1 MALDPTALFNLSYGL
16 YVLTAREDGRDC
28 GCIVNTVTQ
37 LTENPTRIALS
48 VNKQNFTNEVIQR
61 TGLFNVSV
69 LTEAAPMD
77 LFRHFGFQSGRDV
90 DKFAGRTDPVSEN
103 GLRYISGPAN
113 ALISGKVEQAIDC
126 GTHMLYIAL
135 VTEARKLSDA
145 PSMTY
150 AYYFANVKP
159 RPQPKPAQEKPRR
172 GFVWPHL
179 RLFLRGRR
187 AAPGLHLPPVQAR
200 RGRFRARR
208 LLIPAPLC
216 PSPAAK
222 GFLSGKPSVQ
232 KRKKRI

>member
-61 TGLFNVSV
+61 TGVFNISV
-69 LTEAAPMD
+69 LTEAATMD

-90 DKFAGRTDPVSEN
+90 DKFAGRADPVSEN
-103 GLRYISGPAN
+103 GLRYIGGPAN

-159 RPQPKPAQEKPRR
+159 KPAEAKPRR
-172 GFVWPHL
+172 GFVC
-179 RLFLRGRR
+179 RICGYFYEGDE
-187 AAPGLHLPPVQAR
+187 LPPD
-200 RGRFRARR
+200 F
-208 LLIPAPLC
+208 ICPLC
-216 PSPAAK
+216 KHGAADFEPV
-222 GFLSGKPSVQ
+222 GF
-232 KRKKRI
+232 

>member
-1 MALDPTALFNLSYGL
+1 MALDPTALFTLSYGL
-16 YVLTAREDGRDC
+16 YVLTAREGGRDL

-37 LTENPTRIALS
+37 LTENPTRIAVS
-48 VNKQNFTNEVIQR
+48 VNKRNFTNEVIQR

-159 RPQPKPAQEKPRR
+159 KPQPKPAQEKPRR
-172 GFVWPHL
+172 GFVC
-179 RLFLRGRR
+179 RICGYFYEGDE
-187 AAPGLHLPPVQAR
+187 LPPD
-200 RGRFRARR
+200 F
-208 LLIPAPLC
+208 ICPLC
-216 PSPAAK
+216 KHGAADFEPV
-222 GFLSGKPSVQ
+222 GF
-232 KRKKRI
+232 

>member
-1 MALDPTALFNLSYGL
+1 MALDPTALFTLSYGL
-16 YVLTAREDGRDC
+16 YVLTAREGGRDL

-159 RPQPKPAQEKPRR
+159 KPQPKPAQEKPRR
-172 GFVWPHL
+172 GFVC
-179 RLFLRGRR
+179 RICGYFYEGDE
-187 AAPGLHLPPVQAR
+187 LPPD
-200 RGRFRARR
+200 F
-208 LLIPAPLC
+208 ICPLC
-216 PSPAAK
+216 KHGAADFEPV
-222 GFLSGKPSVQ
+222 GF
-232 KRKKRI
+232 

>member
-1 MALDPTALFNLSYGL
+1 MALDPTALFTLSYGL
-16 YVLTAREDGRDC
+16 YVLTAREGGRDL

-103 GLRYISGPAN
+103 GLRYIGGPAN
-113 ALISGKVEQAIDC
+113 ALISGKVEQAVDC

-159 RPQPKPAQEKPRR
+159 KPQPKPAQEKPRR
-172 GFVWPHL
+172 GFVC
-179 RLFLRGRR
+179 RICGYFYEGDE
-187 AAPGLHLPPVQAR
+187 LPPD
-200 RGRFRARR
+200 F
-208 LLIPAPLC
+208 ICPLC
-216 PSPAAK
+216 KHGAADFEPV
-222 GFLSGKPSVQ
+222 GF
-232 KRKKRI
+232 

>member
-1 MALDPTALFNLSYGL
+1 MALDPTALFTLSYGL
-16 YVLTAREDGRDC
+16 YVLTAREGGRDL

-37 LTENPTRIALS
+37 MTENPTRIAVS

-159 RPQPKPAQEKPRR
+159 KPQPKPAEDKPRR
-172 GFVWPHL
+172 GFVC
-179 RLFLRGRR
+179 RICGYFYEGDE
-187 AAPGLHLPPVQAR
+187 LPPD
-200 RGRFRARR
+200 F
-208 LLIPAPLC
+208 ICPLC
-216 PSPAAK
+216 KHGAADFEPV
-222 GFLSGKPSVQ
+222 GF
-232 KRKKRI
+232 

>member
-1 MALDPTALFNLSYGL
+1 MALDPTALFTLSYGL
-16 YVLTAREDGRDC
+16 YVLTAREGGRDL

-37 LTENPTRIALS
+37 LTENPTRIAVS

-103 GLRYISGPAN
+103 GLRYIGGPAN

-159 RPQPKPAQEKPRR
+159 KPQPKPAEKPRR
-172 GFVWPHL
+172 GFVC
-179 RLFLRGRR
+179 RICGYFYESDE
-187 AAPGLHLPPVQAR
+187 LPPD
-200 RGRFRARR
+200 F
-208 LLIPAPLC
+208 ICPLC
-216 PSPAAK
+216 KHGAADFEPV
-222 GFLSGKPSVQ
+222 GF
-232 KRKKRI
+232 

>member
-1 MALDPTALFNLSYGL
+1 MALDPTALFTLSYGL
-16 YVLTAREDGRDC
+16 YVLTAREGGRDL

-37 LTENPTRIALS
+37 LTENPTRIAVS

-61 TGLFNVSV
+61 TGVFNVSV

-103 GLRYISGPAN
+103 GLRYIGGPAN

-159 RPQPKPAQEKPRR
+159 KPQPKPAQEKPRR
-172 GFVWPHL
+172 GFVC
-179 RLFLRGRR
+179 RICGYFYEGDE
-187 AAPGLHLPPVQAR
+187 LPPD
-200 RGRFRARR
+200 F
-208 LLIPAPLC
+208 ICPLC
-216 PSPAAK
+216 KHGAADFEPV
-222 GFLSGKPSVQ
+222 GF
-232 KRKKRI
+232 

>member
-1 MALDPTALFNLSYGL
+1 MALDPTALFTLSYGL
-16 YVLTAREDGRDC
+16 YVLTAREGGRDL

-37 LTENPTRIALS
+37 LTENPTRIAVS

-90 DKFAGRTDPVSEN
+90 DKFAGRADPVSEN
-103 GLRYISGPAN
+103 GLRYIDGPAN

-159 RPQPKPAQEKPRR
+159 KPQPKPAQEKPRR
-172 GFVWPHL
+172 GFVC
-179 RLFLRGRR
+179 RICGYFYEGDE
-187 AAPGLHLPPVQAR
+187 LPPD
-200 RGRFRARR
+200 F
-208 LLIPAPLC
+208 ICPLC
-216 PSPAAK
+216 KHGAADFEPV
-222 GFLSGKPSVQ
+222 GF
-232 KRKKRI
+232 

>member
-1 MALDPTALFNLSYGL
+1 MALDPTALFTLSYGL
-16 YVLTAREDGRDC
+16 YVLTAREAGRDC

-61 TGLFNVSV
+61 TGVFNISV
-69 LTEAAPMD
+69 LTEAATMD

-90 DKFAGRTDPVSEN
+90 DKFAGRADPVSEN
-103 GLRYISGPAN
+103 GLRYIGGPAN

-159 RPQPKPAQEKPRR
+159 KPQPKPAEKPRR
-172 GFVWPHL
+172 GFVC
-179 RLFLRGRR
+179 RICGYFYEGDE
-187 AAPGLHLPPVQAR
+187 LPPD
-200 RGRFRARR
+200 F
-208 LLIPAPLC
+208 ICPLC
-216 PSPAAK
+216 KHGAADFEPV
-222 GFLSGKPSVQ
+222 GF
-232 KRKKRI
+232 

>member
-1 MALDPTALFNLSYGL
+1 MALDPTALFTLSYGL
-16 YVLTAREDGRDC
+16 YVLTAREGGRDL

-37 LTENPTRIALS
+37 LTENPTRIAVS

-103 GLRYISGPAN
+103 GLRYLDGPVN

-172 GFVWPHL
+172 GFVC
-179 RLFLRGRR
+179 RICGYFYEGDE
-187 AAPGLHLPPVQAR
+187 LPPD
-200 RGRFRARR
+200 F
-208 LLIPAPLC
+208 ICPLC
-216 PSPAAK
+216 KHGAADFEPV
-222 GFLSGKPSVQ
+222 GF
-232 KRKKRI
+232 

>member
-61 TGLFNVSV
+61 TGVFNISV

-90 DKFAGRTDPVSEN
+90 DKFGGRTDPTSEN
-103 GLRYISGPAN
+103 GLRYIDGPAN

-150 AYYFANVKP
+150 AYYVANVKP
-159 RPQPKPAQEKPRR
+159 KPQPKPAEDKPRR
-172 GFVWPHL
+172 GFVC
-179 RLFLRGRR
+179 RICGYFYEGDE
-187 AAPGLHLPPVQAR
+187 LPPD
-200 RGRFRARR
+200 F
-208 LLIPAPLC
+208 ICPLC
-216 PSPAAK
+216 KHGAADFEPV
-222 GFLSGKPSVQ
+222 GF
-232 KRKKRI
+232 

>member
-1 MALDPTALFNLSYGL
+1 MALDPTALFTLSYGL
-16 YVLTAREDGRDC
+16 YVLTAREGDRDL

-37 LTENPTRIALS
+37 LTENPTRIAVS

-61 TGLFNVSV
+61 TGVFNVSV

-90 DKFAGRTDPVSEN
+90 DKFAGRADPVSEN
-103 GLRYISGPAN
+103 GLRYLDGPVN

-172 GFVWPHL
+172 GFVC
-179 RLFLRGRR
+179 RICGYFYEGDE
-187 AAPGLHLPPVQAR
+187 LPPD
-200 RGRFRARR
+200 F
-208 LLIPAPLC
+208 ICPLC
-216 PSPAAK
+216 KHGAADFEPV
-222 GFLSGKPSVQ
+222 GF
-232 KRKKRI
+232 

>member
-37 LTENPTRIALS
+37 LTENPTRIAVS

-61 TGLFNVSV
+61 TGVFNISV
-69 LTEAAPMD
+69 LTEAATMD

-90 DKFAGRTDPVSEN
+90 DKFAGRTDPTSEN
-103 GLRYISGPAN
+103 GLRYIDGPAN

-159 RPQPKPAQEKPRR
+159 KPQPKPAEKPRR
-172 GFVWPHL
+172 GFVC
-179 RLFLRGRR
+179 RICGYFYEGDE
-187 AAPGLHLPPVQAR
+187 LPPD
-200 RGRFRARR
+200 F
-208 LLIPAPLC
+208 ICPLC
-216 PSPAAK
+216 KHGAADFEPV
-222 GFLSGKPSVQ
+222 GF
-232 KRKKRI
+232 

>member
-61 TGLFNVSV
+61 TGVFNISV

-90 DKFAGRTDPVSEN
+90 DKFAGRTDPASEN
-103 GLRYISGPAN
+103 GLRYIDGPAN
-113 ALISGKVEQAIDC
+113 ALISGKVEQVIDC

-150 AYYFANVKP
+150 AYYQEHVKP
-159 RPQPKPAQEKPRR
+159 KPETEGKK
-172 GFVWPHL
+172 GFVCKVC
-179 RLFLRGRR
+179 GYVYE
-187 AAPGLHLPPVQAR
+187 GDTLPED
-200 RGRFRARR
+200 F
-208 LLIPAPLC
+208 ICPLC
-216 PSPAAK
+216 KHGAAD
-222 GFLSGKPSVQ
+222 FEP
-232 KRKKRI
+232 IT

>member
-61 TGLFNVSV
+61 TGVFNVSV
-69 LTEAAPMD
+69 LTEAATMD

-90 DKFAGRTDPVSEN
+90 DKFAGRTDPTSEN
-103 GLRYISGPAN
+103 GLRYIDGPAN

-159 RPQPKPAQEKPRR
+159 KPQPKPAEKPRR
-172 GFVWPHL
+172 GFVC
-179 RLFLRGRR
+179 RICGYFYEGDE
-187 AAPGLHLPPVQAR
+187 LPPD
-200 RGRFRARR
+200 F
-208 LLIPAPLC
+208 ICPLC
-216 PSPAAK
+216 KHGAADFEPV
-222 GFLSGKPSVQ
+222 GF
-232 KRKKRI
+232 

>member
-61 TGLFNVSV
+61 TGVFNISV
-69 LTEAAPMD
+69 LTEAATMD

-90 DKFAGRTDPVSEN
+90 DKFAGRTDPTSEN
-103 GLRYISGPAN
+103 GLRYIGGPAN

-145 PSMTY
+145 PSLTY

-159 RPQPKPAQEKPRR
+159 KPQPKPAEKPRR
-172 GFVWPHL
+172 GFVC
-179 RLFLRGRR
+179 RICGYFYEGDE
-187 AAPGLHLPPVQAR
+187 LPPD
-200 RGRFRARR
+200 F
-208 LLIPAPLC
+208 ICPLC
-216 PSPAAK
+216 KHGAADFEPV
-222 GFLSGKPSVQ
+222 GF
-232 KRKKRI
+232 

>member
-61 TGLFNVSV
+61 TGVFNISV
-69 LTEAAPMD
+69 LTEAATMD

-90 DKFAGRTDPVSEN
+90 DKFAGRTDPTSEN
-103 GLRYISGPAN
+103 GLRYIGGPAN

-150 AYYFANVKP
+150 AYYFTNVKP
-159 RPQPKPAQEKPRR
+159 KPQPKPAEAKPRR
-172 GFVWPHL
+172 GFVC
-179 RLFLRGRR
+179 RICGYFYEGDE
-187 AAPGLHLPPVQAR
+187 LPPD
-200 RGRFRARR
+200 F
-208 LLIPAPLC
+208 ICPLC
-216 PSPAAK
+216 KHGAADFEPV
-222 GFLSGKPSVQ
+222 GF
-232 KRKKRI
+232 

>member
-1 MALDPTALFNLSYGL
+1 MALDPTALFTLSYGL
-16 YVLTAREDGRDC
+16 YVLTAREGGRDL

-48 VNKQNFTNEVIQR
+48 VNKQNFTCEVIRR

-103 GLRYISGPAN
+103 GLRYIGGPAN

-159 RPQPKPAQEKPRR
+159 KPQPKPAEDKPRR
-172 GFVWPHL
+172 GFVC
-179 RLFLRGRR
+179 RICGYFYEGDE
-187 AAPGLHLPPVQAR
+187 LPPD
-200 RGRFRARR
+200 F
-208 LLIPAPLC
+208 ICPLC
-216 PSPAAK
+216 KHGAADFEPV
-222 GFLSGKPSVQ
+222 GF
-232 KRKKRI
+232 

>member
-1 MALDPTALFNLSYGL
+1 MALDPTALFTLSYGL
-16 YVLTAREDGRDC
+16 YVLTAREGGRDL

-37 LTENPTRIALS
+37 LTENPTRIAVS

-103 GLRYISGPAN
+103 GLRYIGGPAN

-150 AYYFANVKP
+150 AYYFATVKP

-172 GFVWPHL
+172 GFVC
-179 RLFLRGRR
+179 RICGYFYEGDE
-187 AAPGLHLPPVQAR
+187 LPPD
-200 RGRFRARR
+200 F
-208 LLIPAPLC
+208 ICPLC
-216 PSPAAK
+216 KHGAADFEPV
-222 GFLSGKPSVQ
+222 GF
-232 KRKKRI
+232 

>member
-1 MALDPTALFNLSYGL
+1 MALDPTALFTLSYGL
-16 YVLTAREDGRDC
+16 YVLTAREGGRDL

-37 LTENPTRIALS
+37 LTENPTRIAVS

-69 LTEAAPMD
+69 LTEAATMD

-103 GLRYISGPAN
+103 GLRYIGGPAN

-159 RPQPKPAQEKPRR
+159 KPQPKPAQEKPRR
-172 GFVWPHL
+172 GFVC
-179 RLFLRGRR
+179 RICGYFYEGDE
-187 AAPGLHLPPVQAR
+187 LPPD
-200 RGRFRARR
+200 F
-208 LLIPAPLC
+208 ICPLC
-216 PSPAAK
+216 KHGAADFEPV
-222 GFLSGKPSVQ
+222 GF
-232 KRKKRI
+232 

>member
-1 MALDPTALFNLSYGL
+1 MALDPTALFTLSYGL
-16 YVLTAREDGRDC
+16 YVLTAREGDRDL

-37 LTENPTRIALS
+37 LTENPTRIAVS

-103 GLRYISGPAN
+103 GLRYIGGPAN

-159 RPQPKPAQEKPRR
+159 RPQPKPAEKPRR
-172 GFVWPHL
+172 GFVC
-179 RLFLRGRR
+179 RICGYFYEGDE
-187 AAPGLHLPPVQAR
+187 LPPD
-200 RGRFRARR
+200 F
-208 LLIPAPLC
+208 ICPLC
-216 PSPAAK
+216 KHGAADFEPV
-222 GFLSGKPSVQ
+222 GF
-232 KRKKRI
+232 

>member
-1 MALDPTALFNLSYGL
+1 MAIDPTALFTLSYGL
-16 YVLTAREDGRDC
+16 YVLTAREGGRDL

-37 LTENPTRIALS
+37 LTENPTRIAVS

-90 DKFAGRTDPVSEN
+90 DKFAGRTDPTSEN
-103 GLRYISGPAN
+103 GLRYIGGPAN

-172 GFVWPHL
+172 GFVC
-179 RLFLRGRR
+179 RICGYFYEGDE
-187 AAPGLHLPPVQAR
+187 LPPD
-200 RGRFRARR
+200 F
-208 LLIPAPLC
+208 ICPLC
-216 PSPAAK
+216 KHGAADFEPV
-222 GFLSGKPSVQ
+222 GF
-232 KRKKRI
+232 

>member
-1 MALDPTALFNLSYGL
+1 MALDPTALFTLSYGL
-16 YVLTAREDGRDC
+16 YVLTAREGGRDL

-37 LTENPTRIALS
+37 LTENPTRIAVS

-69 LTEAAPMD
+69 LTEAATMD

-103 GLRYISGPAN
+103 GLRYIGGPAN

-172 GFVWPHL
+172 GFVC
-179 RLFLRGRR
+179 RICGYFYEGDE
-187 AAPGLHLPPVQAR
+187 LPPD
-200 RGRFRARR
+200 F
-208 LLIPAPLC
+208 ICPLC
-216 PSPAAK
+216 KHGAADFEPV
-222 GFLSGKPSVQ
+222 GF
-232 KRKKRI
+232 

>member
-1 MALDPTALFNLSYGL
+1 MALDPTALFTLSYGL
-16 YVLTAREDGRDC
+16 YVLTAREGGRDL

-48 VNKQNFTNEVIQR
+48 VNKQNFTCEVIRR

-103 GLRYISGPAN
+103 GLRYIGGPAN
-113 ALISGKVEQAIDC
+113 ALISGKVEQAVDC
-126 GTHMLYIAL
+126 GTHMLFIAL

-159 RPQPKPAQEKPRR
+159 KPQPKPAEEQPRR
-172 GFVWPHL
+172 GFVC
-179 RLFLRGRR
+179 RICGYFYEGDE
-187 AAPGLHLPPVQAR
+187 LPPD
-200 RGRFRARR
+200 F
-208 LLIPAPLC
+208 ICPLC
-216 PSPAAK
+216 KHGAADFEPV
-222 GFLSGKPSVQ
+222 GF
-232 KRKKRI
+232 

>member
-1 MALDPTALFNLSYGL
+1 MALDPTALFTLSYGL
-16 YVLTAREDGRDC
+16 YVLTAREGGRDL

-48 VNKQNFTNEVIQR
+48 VNKQNFTCEVIRR

-90 DKFAGRTDPVSEN
+90 DKFAGRTDPTSEN
-103 GLRYISGPAN
+103 GLRYIGGPAN

-159 RPQPKPAQEKPRR
+159 KPQPKPAEDKPRR
-172 GFVWPHL
+172 GFVC
-179 RLFLRGRR
+179 RICGYFYEGDE
-187 AAPGLHLPPVQAR
+187 LPPD
-200 RGRFRARR
+200 F
-208 LLIPAPLC
+208 ICPLC
-216 PSPAAK
+216 KHGAADFEPV
-222 GFLSGKPSVQ
+222 GF
-232 KRKKRI
+232 

>member
-61 TGLFNVSV
+61 TGVFNISV
-69 LTEAAPMD
+69 LTEAATMD

-90 DKFAGRTDPVSEN
+90 DKFAGRTDPTSEN
-103 GLRYISGPAN
+103 GLRYIDGPAN

-159 RPQPKPAQEKPRR
+159 KPKPAEKPRR
-172 GFVWPHL
+172 GFVC
-179 RLFLRGRR
+179 RICGYFYEGDE
-187 AAPGLHLPPVQAR
+187 LPPD
-200 RGRFRARR
+200 F
-208 LLIPAPLC
+208 ICPLC
-216 PSPAAK
+216 KHGAADFEPV
-222 GFLSGKPSVQ
+222 GF
-232 KRKKRI
+232 

>member
-1 MALDPTALFNLSYGL
+1 MALDPTALFTLSYGL
-16 YVLTAREDGRDC
+16 YVLTAREGGRDL

-37 LTENPTRIALS
+37 LTENPTRIAVS

-61 TGLFNVSV
+61 TGVFNVSV

-103 GLRYISGPAN
+103 GLRYIGGPAN

-159 RPQPKPAQEKPRR
+159 KPQPKPAEKPRR
-172 GFVWPHL
+172 GFVC
-179 RLFLRGRR
+179 RICGYFYEGDE
-187 AAPGLHLPPVQAR
+187 LPPD
-200 RGRFRARR
+200 F
-208 LLIPAPLC
+208 ICPLC
-216 PSPAAK
+216 KHGAADFEPV
-222 GFLSGKPSVQ
+222 GF
-232 KRKKRI
+232 